1 MFELRTYTLR
11 TAETLDQY
19 ANVHWPRHISS
30 LGKHGITTHG
40 IWTEHS
46 DDSHRLIALV
56 SYQPDA
62 DIEQVAR
69 DFMASAEFTS
79 DMAGFDMQ
87 NFTSV
92 DTVLLETTASSPLR

>member
-1 MFELRTYTLR
+1 MFELKTYTLR

-56 SYQPDA
+56 SCGPTP
-62 DIEQVAR
+62 
-69 DFMASAEFTS
+69 TS
-79 DMAGFDMQ
+79 NRSPA
-87 NFTSV
+87 TS
-92 DTVLLETTASSPLR
+92 